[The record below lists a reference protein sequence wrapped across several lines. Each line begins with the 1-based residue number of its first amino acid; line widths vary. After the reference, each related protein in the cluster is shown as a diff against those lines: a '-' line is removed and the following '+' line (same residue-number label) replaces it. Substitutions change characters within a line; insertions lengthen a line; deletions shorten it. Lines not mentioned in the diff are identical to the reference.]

1 MKTYC
6 ICRNFE
12 PNCFTGSCKYCNFPK
27 QEISNKTVQDVI
39 NYIENDAEIAI
50 PISEFFDI
58 TGSHIT
64 KKEYGKIL
72 IKHLV
77 KELRSKFADTTNK

>member
-1 MKTYC
+1 MKTA
-6 ICRNFE
+6 
-12 PNCFTGSCKYCNFPK
+12 
-27 QEISNKTVQDVI
+27 QDVI

-72 IKHLV
+72 LKHLV
-77 KELRSKFADTTNK
+77 IELRSKLSDTTNKETLK